1 LTGRQRLIGRS
12 LLAVAAGLAT
22 VSGAVAATPRPGS
35 LDERFGDDGRLTGQ
49 IGCVPLAVAGI
60 ERQSGGGFR
69 VIGSTE
75 RSSPELAGESGRL
88 VVRGYDRR
96 GHLDRDVGGTGTV
109 LVALPGGRARAW
121 GVTRQLDGKLVVVGS
136 VGDDFPDPEQ
146 DLFVA
151 RFYPD
156 GSLDPEFGNGGVV
169 TTDLGALSEEAGEEV
184 LVQPDGR
191 IVVAASPRFESASA
205 YVSPSTEL
213 VVLRYLSDGKLDPGF
228 AAGGVL
234 HVPSAHGGIGS
245 AYFGVAGVGL
255 ARDGTIF
262 VGGQTGLSYREG
274 NIPTIARVRG
284 DGSLDRMVYL
294 LGAFDGVRAMS
305 FDRTRRRIYLA
316 GNTSRPRD
324 AAKQAMQVAAVR
336 EDDLALDTRFGA
348 QGFAQADFPK
358 TDYEFAAAVISD
370 RRGRVVLAG
379 AAGTNQQGARPV
391 RAPRSRFAVARFTT
405 AGKLDR
411 RFGRR
416 GIARVGFPYAQ
427 SIAFDVLEQPVGRL
441 VLAGIGAGT
450 EFQPSAGCALAV
462 ARLAAR

>member
-1 LTGRQRLIGRS
+1 MTGRQRLIGRS
-12 LLAVAAGLAT
+12 LLALAAALAT
-22 VSGAVAATPRPGS
+22 VSGAAAATPRPGS
-35 LDERFGDDGRLTGQ
+35 LDKRFGDDGTLTGQ
-49 IGCVPLAVAGI
+49 IGCVPLSVAGI
-60 ERQSGGGFR
+60 ERQFGGGFR

-75 RSSPELAGESGRL
+75 RSSPELPGESGRL

-109 LVALPGGRARAW
+109 IVPLPNGRPARAL
-121 GVTRQLDGKLVVVGS
+121 GVTRQRDGKLVVVGS
-136 VGDDFPDPEQ
+136 VGDGSTQ

-156 GSLDPEFGNGGVV
+156 GSLDAAFGSAGVV
-169 TTDLGALSEEAGEEV
+169 TTDLAALAGEAGQEV
-184 LVQPDGR
+184 AVQPDGR
-191 IVVAASPRFESASA
+191 LVVAATGQYTYPSFQGSF
-205 YVSPSTEL
+205 STEL
-213 VVLRYLSDGKLDPGF
+213 VVLRYEPDGRLDAGF
-228 AAGGVL
+228 ASGGML
-234 HVPSAHGGIGS
+234 HLVSASFG
-245 AYFGVAGVGL
+245 AYFGVGGLGL

-262 VGGQTGLSYREG
+262 VGGEAGITHRDG
-274 NIPTIARVRG
+274 NTATIARIHA

-294 LGAFDGVRAMS
+294 PGAFDSVRAMS
-305 FDRTRRRIYLA
+305 FDRTRGRIYLA
-316 GNTSRPRD
+316 GSTSRPRF

-336 EDDLALDTRFGA
+336 EDDLALDKRFGA

-358 TDYEFAAAVISD
+358 TDYDFASAVISD

-379 AAGTNQQGARPV
+379 AAGTNQQAAGPV

-441 VLAGIGAGT
+441 VLAGIGART
-450 EFQPSAGCALAV
+450 EFQPSSGCALAV